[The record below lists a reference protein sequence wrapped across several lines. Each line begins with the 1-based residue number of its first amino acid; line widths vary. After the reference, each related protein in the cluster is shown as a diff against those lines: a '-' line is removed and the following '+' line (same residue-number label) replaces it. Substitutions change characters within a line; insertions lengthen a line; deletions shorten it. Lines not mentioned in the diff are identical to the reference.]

1 MLLMI
6 PFALNQPH
14 HADGYAMPA
23 ASFKQ
28 LSRMAISGYFK
39 SPLTTLEIRVL
50 KRLSFPTAWVKCGLG
65 DYAASDYGMTA
76 DSNPSLKMKPCC

>member
-1 MLLMI
+1 
-6 PFALNQPH
+6 
-14 HADGYAMPA
+14 
-23 ASFKQ
+23 
-28 LSRMAISGYFK
+28 MAIEVILTTIQK
-39 SPLTTLEIRVL
+39 VLLTTLEIRVL

>member
-28 LSRMAISGYFK
+28 LSRMAIEVRI
-39 SPLTTLEIRVL
+39 LTTIQ
-50 KRLSFPTAWVKCGLG
+50 KSF
-65 DYAASDYGMTA
+65 
-76 DSNPSLKMKPCC
+76 